1 MKIEN
6 IELFYL
12 SMPEI
17 LDEADGSQDAL
28 VVKVEGGGFIGWG
41 ECEAS
46 PLTSIANFIC
56 PKSHSA
62 AKPIKDSILG
72 ADLNNLNDVK
82 KIIHNVKQNSLMIAQ
97 TPHTFSGIE
106 VAILDLL
113 SKKNQSPIFEMIGYK
128 KSNQKIAYA
137 SVLFGQTPTETLKI
151 ASDMKSKNFK
161 AVKFG
166 WQNFGLDLKNDQ
178 DHLIAAREGLGKDL
192 MLMIDVGAIWGNNIN
207 KALSRVDILKEAK
220 VTWLEEP
227 FYSDAYF
234 EYSEL
239 AKKSQL
245 SLAGGESC
253 HSVESA
259 KNMIKFGKI
268 KFIQIDAGIA
278 GGILAGKEIAN
289 FAEENDIQYVNHTFT
304 SHLQLS
310 ASMQSYAGLI
320 KSNLAE
326 YPMQLKP
333 LAWDIT
339 KNHIMMDNNGYIN
352 LPSEIGHGMIINQ
365 DALSKY
371 KIDVEIKINKKRI
384 F

>member
-12 SMPEI
+12 SMPVI
-17 LDEADGSQDAL
+17 LDIADGSQDAL
-28 VVKVEGGGFIGWG
+28 IVKVEGGGLTGWG

-62 AKPIKDSILG
+62 ANPIRNTILG
-72 ADLNNLNDVK
+72 SSINDLEDLK
-82 KIIHNVKQNSLMIAQ
+82 SIIHNVKQKSLMIAQ

-113 SKKNQSPIFEMIGYK
+113 AKKNQVPIYEMIGYK
-128 KSNQKIAYA
+128 KSHPKIAYA
-137 SVLFGQTPTETLKI
+137 SVLFGNTPQETLKI
-151 ASDMKSKNFK
+151 ANEIKKQNFK

-166 WQNFGLDLKNDQ
+166 WQDFGLELNKDEE
-178 DHLIAAREGLGKDL
+178 HLIAAREGLDKEL
-192 MLMIDVGAIWGNNIN
+192 MLMVDVGAIWGNNIE
-207 KALSRVDILKEAK
+207 KALNRSKILKEANI
-220 VTWLEEP
+220 TWLEEP
-227 FYSDAYF
+227 FYSDAFF

-239 AKKSQL
+239 SKKSSL
-245 SLAGGESC
+245 PLAGGESC

-259 KNMIKFGKI
+259 KNMMRYGKVN
-268 KFIQIDAGIA
+268 FIQIDAGIV
-278 GGILAGKEIAN
+278 GGILAGKEICDY
-289 FAEENDIQYVNHTFT
+289 AENNNVQYVNHTFT

-310 ASMQSYAGLI
+310 SSIQPYAGST
-320 KSNLAE
+320 KSMLAE
-326 YPMQLKP
+326 YPMQLKS

-339 KNHIMMDNNGYIN
+339 NNHILVNEQGEIN
-352 LPSEIGHGMIINQ
+352 LPDKIGHGMKINL
-365 DALSKY
+365 DALKKY
-371 KIDVEIKINKKRI
+371 NVDVDIKIDSKKI

>member
-1 MKIEN
+1 MRIEN

-17 LDEADGSQDAL
+17 LDEADGSQDSL
-28 VVKVEGGGFIGWG
+28 IVKVEGGGLTGWG
-41 ECEAS
+41 ECETS
-46 PLTSIANFIC
+46 PLTSIANFVC
-56 PKSHSA
+56 PKSHGA
-62 AKPIKDSILG
+62 ANPVRDSIINQE
-72 ADLNNLNDVK
+72 LNNLEDIK
-82 KIIHNVKQNSLMIAQ
+82 KIIRKVKSRSLMIAQ

-113 SKKNQSPIFEMIGYK
+113 AKKNQCPIYELLGYK
-128 KSNQKIAYA
+128 KSIPKLAYA
-137 SVLFGQTPTETLKI
+137 SVLFGNTPEETLQI
-151 ASDMKSKNFK
+151 AKKMNQNNFK

-166 WQNFGLDLKNDQ
+166 WQNFGLNLNSDKE
-178 DHLIAAREGLGKDL
+178 HLVAAREGLDKDS

-207 KALSRVDILKEAK
+207 EALKWDDILSRAK

-227 FYSDAYF
+227 FYSDAFF

-239 AKKSQL
+239 ARQSSI

-259 KNMIKFGKI
+259 KNLIRYGGVKY
-268 KFIQIDAGIA
+268 IQIDAGIA
-278 GGILAGKEIAN
+278 GGIIAGKEICE
-289 FAEENDIQYVNHTFT
+289 FAEKMDVQYVNHTFT

-310 ASMQSYAGLI
+310 ASLQAYTGSV
-320 KSNLAE
+320 KSTLAE

-339 KNHIMMDNNGYIN
+339 KNHILKDGSGYIITP
-352 LPSEIGHGMIINQ
+352 LEIGHGMKINEK
-365 DALSKY
+365 ALDQY
-371 KIDVEIKINKKRI
+371 KMDVEILINSKRI

>member
-28 VVKVEGGGFIGWG
+28 IVKVEGGGLIGWG

-62 AKPIKDSILG
+62 AKPIKESILG
-72 ADLNNLNDVK
+72 ADLNNLDDVK
-82 KIIHNVKQNSLMIAQ
+82 KIIHSVKQNSLMIAQ

-113 SKKNQSPIFEMIGYK
+113 AKKFQCPIYEMIGYK
-128 KSNQKIAYA
+128 NSNPRIAYA
-137 SVLFGQTPTETLKI
+137 SVLFGSTPEQTLKI
-151 ASDMKSKNFK
+151 AMDMKEKNFK

-166 WQNFGLDLKNDQ
+166 WQNFGLDLNKDQ
-178 DHLIAAREGLGKDL
+178 DHLVAAREGLGKDL
-192 MLMIDVGAIWGNNIN
+192 MLMVDVGAIWGNNIQA
-207 KALSRVDILKEAK
+207 ALERIDILKKAK

-227 FYSDAYF
+227 FYSDAFY
-234 EYSEL
+234 EYS
-239 AKKSQL
+239 QL
-245 SLAGGESC
+245 TKVSSLPLAGGESC

-259 KNMIKFGKI
+259 KNMIKYGNV

-278 GGILAGKEIAN
+278 GGILAGKEIAI
-289 FAEENDIQYVNHTFT
+289 FAENNDVQYVNHTFT

-310 ASMQSYAGLI
+310 ASLQSYAGLH

-326 YPMQLKP
+326 YPMQLKS
-333 LAWDIT
+333 LAWDLT
-339 KNHIMMDNNGYIN
+339 KNHIILNKDGHIN
-352 LPSEIGHGMIINQ
+352 LPSDIGHGMTINEE
-365 DALSKY
+365 ALFKY
-371 KIDVEIKINKKRI
+371 KVDVEIKVNQKRI

>member
-1 MKIEN
+1 MRIEN

-12 SMPEI
+12 AMPEI
-17 LDEADGSQDAL
+17 LDEVDGSQDSL
-28 VVKVEGGGFIGWG
+28 IVKVEGGGFTGWG
-41 ECEAS
+41 ECETS
-46 PLTSIANFIC
+46 PLTSIANFVC
-56 PKSHSA
+56 PKSHGA
-62 AKPIKDSILG
+62 ANPVRDSII
-72 ADLNNLNDVK
+72 DQELNNLEDIK
-82 KIIHNVKQNSLMIAQ
+82 KIIRKVKSRSLMIAQ

-113 SKKNQSPIFEMIGYK
+113 AKKNQCPIYELLGYK
-128 KSNQKIAYA
+128 KSIPKLAYA
-137 SVLFGQTPTETLKI
+137 SVLFGNTPEETLQVAKK
-151 ASDMKSKNFK
+151 MNQNNFK

-166 WQNFGLDLKNDQ
+166 WQNFGLNLNSDKE
-178 DHLIAAREGLGKDL
+178 HLVAAREGLDKDS

-207 KALSRVDILKEAK
+207 EALKWNDILSKAK

-227 FYSDAYF
+227 FYSDAFF

-239 AKKSQL
+239 ARQSSI

-259 KNMIKFGKI
+259 KNLIRYGGVKY
-268 KFIQIDAGIA
+268 IQIDAGIA
-278 GGILAGKEIAN
+278 GGIIAGKEICE
-289 FAEENDIQYVNHTFT
+289 FAEKMDVQYVNHTFT

-310 ASMQSYAGLI
+310 ASLQAYTGSV
-320 KSNLAE
+320 KSTLAE

-339 KNHIMMDNNGYIN
+339 KNHILKDDSGYIITP
-352 LPSEIGHGMIINQ
+352 LEIGHGMEINEK
-365 DALSKY
+365 ALDQY
-371 KIDVEIKINKKRI
+371 KMDVEILINSKKI

>member
-28 VVKVEGGGFIGWG
+28 LVKVEGGGFIGWG

-46 PLTSIANFIC
+46 PLTSIASFIC

-62 AKPIKDSILG
+62 AKPIRDSILG
-72 ADLNNLNDVK
+72 SDLNNLNDVK
-82 KIIHNVKQNSLMIAQ
+82 KIIHDVKQNSLMIAQ

-113 SKKNQSPIFEMIGYK
+113 SKKNQSPIFEMIGYN
-128 KSNQKIAYA
+128 KSIEKIAYA
-137 SVLFGQTPTETLKI
+137 SVLFGNTPDETLKI

-166 WQNFGLDLKNDQ
+166 WQNFGLNLNNDQ
-178 DHLIAAREGLGKDL
+178 EHLIAAREGLGKEL
-192 MLMIDVGAIWGNNIN
+192 MLMIDVGAVWGNNID
-207 KALSRVDILKEAK
+207 KASARINMLKEAK

-227 FYSDAYF
+227 FYSDAF
-234 EYSEL
+234 QEYSEL
-239 AKKSQL
+239 ARISL
-245 SLAGGESC
+245 LPLAGGESC
-253 HSVESA
+253 HSIESA
-259 KNMIKFGKI
+259 KNMIKFGNV

-289 FAEENDIQYVNHTFT
+289 FAEENQIEYVNHTFT

-310 ASMQSYAGLI
+310 ASLQPYAGLI

-326 YPMQLKP
+326 YPMQLKS

-339 KNHIMMDNNGYIN
+339 KNHITMNQQGYIN
-352 LPSEIGHGMIINQ
+352 LPSEIGHGMIINEET
-365 DALSKY
+365 LEKY
-371 KIDVEIKINKKRI
+371 KVDVEIIVNKKRI

>member
-1 MKIEN
+1 MHIEN

-17 LDEADGSQDAL
+17 LDEADGSQDSL
-28 VVKVEGGGFIGWG
+28 IVKVEGGGLTGWG
-41 ECEAS
+41 ECETS
-46 PLTSIANFIC
+46 PLTSIANFVC
-56 PKSHSA
+56 PKSHA
-62 AKPIKDSILG
+62 ATNPVRDSII
-72 ADLNNLNDVK
+72 DQELNNLEDIK
-82 KIIHNVKQNSLMIAQ
+82 KIIRKVKSRSLMIAQ

-113 SKKNQSPIFEMIGYK
+113 AKKNQCPIYELLGYK
-128 KSNQKIAYA
+128 KSIPKLAYA
-137 SVLFGQTPTETLKI
+137 SVLFGNTPEETLKI
-151 ASDMKSKNFK
+151 AKKMNQNNFK

-166 WQNFGLDLKNDQ
+166 WQNFGLNLNSDKE
-178 DHLIAAREGLGKDL
+178 HLVAAREGLGNDL
-192 MLMIDVGAIWGNNIN
+192 MLMIDVGAIWENNIN
-207 KALSRVDILKEAK
+207 EALKRDNILSKAK

-227 FYSDAYF
+227 FYSDAFY

-239 AKKSQL
+239 ARQSSI

-259 KNMIKFGKI
+259 KNLIRYGGVKY
-268 KFIQIDAGIA
+268 IQIDAGIA
-278 GGILAGKEIAN
+278 GGIIAGKEICE
-289 FAEENDIQYVNHTFT
+289 FAEKMDVQYVNHTFT

-310 ASMQSYAGLI
+310 ASLQAYTGSL
-320 KSNLAE
+320 KSTLAE

-339 KNHIMMDNNGYIN
+339 KNHILKDDSGYIITP
-352 LPSEIGHGMIINQ
+352 LEIGHGMKINEK
-365 DALSKY
+365 ALDQY
-371 KIDVEIKINKKRI
+371 KMDVEILINSKRI

>member
-28 VVKVEGGGFIGWG
+28 IVKVEGGGLIGWG

-62 AKPIKDSILG
+62 AKPIKESILG
-72 ADLNNLNDVK
+72 ADLNNLDDVK
-82 KIIHNVKQNSLMIAQ
+82 KIIHSVKQNSLMIAQ

-113 SKKNQSPIFEMIGYK
+113 AKKFQCPIYEMIGYK
-128 KSNQKIAYA
+128 NSNPRIAYA
-137 SVLFGQTPTETLKI
+137 SVLFGSTPEQTLKI
-151 ASDMKSKNFK
+151 AMDMKEKNFK

-166 WQNFGLDLKNDQ
+166 WQNFGLDLNKDQ
-178 DHLIAAREGLGKDL
+178 DHLVAAREGLGKDL
-192 MLMIDVGAIWGNNIN
+192 MLMVDVGAIWGNNIQA
-207 KALSRVDILKEAK
+207 ALERIDILKKAK

-227 FYSDAYF
+227 FYSDAFY
-234 EYSEL
+234 EYS
-239 AKKSQL
+239 QL
-245 SLAGGESC
+245 TKVSSLPLAGGESC

-259 KNMIKFGKI
+259 KNMIKFGKV
-268 KFIQIDAGIA
+268 KFIQIDAGIV
-278 GGILAGKEIAN
+278 GGILAGKEIAI
-289 FAEENDIQYVNHTFT
+289 FAENNDVQYVNHTFT

-310 ASMQSYAGLI
+310 ASLQSYAGLH

-326 YPMQLKP
+326 YPMQLKS
-333 LAWDIT
+333 LAWDLT
-339 KNHIMMDNNGYIN
+339 KNHIILNKDGHIN
-352 LPSEIGHGMIINQ
+352 LPSDIGHGMTINEE
-365 DALSKY
+365 ALFKY
-371 KIDVEIKINKKRI
+371 KVDVEIKVNQKRI

>member
-28 VVKVEGGGFIGWG
+28 LVKVEGGGFIGWG

-46 PLTSIANFIC
+46 PLTSIASFIC

-62 AKPIKDSILG
+62 AKPIRDSILG
-72 ADLNNLNDVK
+72 SDLNNLNDVK
-82 KIIHNVKQNSLMIAQ
+82 KIIHDVKQNSLMIAQ

-113 SKKNQSPIFEMIGYK
+113 SKKNQSPIFEMIGYN
-128 KSNQKIAYA
+128 KSIEKIAYA
-137 SVLFGQTPTETLKI
+137 SVLFGNTPDETLKI

-166 WQNFGLDLKNDQ
+166 WQNFGLNLSNDQ
-178 DHLIAAREGLGKDL
+178 EHLIAAREGLGKEL
-192 MLMIDVGAIWGNNIN
+192 MLMIDVGAVWGNNID
-207 KALSRVDILKEAK
+207 KASSRINMLKEAK

-227 FYSDAYF
+227 FYSDAF
-234 EYSEL
+234 QEYSEL
-239 AKKSQL
+239 ARISL
-245 SLAGGESC
+245 LPLAGGESC
-253 HSVESA
+253 HSIESA
-259 KNMIKFGKI
+259 KNMIKFGNV
-268 KFIQIDAGIA
+268 KFIQIDSGIA

-289 FAEENDIQYVNHTFT
+289 FAEENQIQYVNHTFT

-310 ASMQSYAGLI
+310 ASLQPYAGLI

-339 KNHIMMDNNGYIN
+339 KNHIKMNQQGYIN
-352 LPSEIGHGMIINQ
+352 LPSEIGHGMIINEE
-365 DALSKY
+365 ALKKY
-371 KIDVEIKINKKRI
+371 KVDVEIMINKKRI

>member
-28 VVKVEGGGFIGWG
+28 IVEVEADGLIGWG

-46 PLTSIANFIC
+46 PLTSIANFVC

-62 AKPIKDSILG
+62 ANPIRDSVLG
-72 ADLNNLNDVK
+72 ANLNNLEDVK
-82 KIIHNVKQNSLMIAQ
+82 SIIHKVKQKSLMIAQ

-113 SKKNQSPIFEMIGYK
+113 AKKNQIPIYEMIGFS
-128 KSNQKIAYA
+128 KSNPRTAYA
-137 SVLFGQTPTETLKI
+137 SVLFGKDPQETMNIAKSLKN
-151 ASDMKSKNFK
+151 KNFK
-161 AVKFG
+161 AVKYG
-166 WQNFGLDLKNDQ
+166 WQNFGINLRADE
-178 DHLIAAREGLGKDL
+178 DHLLAAREGLGNDIKL
-192 MLMIDVGAIWGNNIN
+192 MVDVGAIWGNNIEEAFLRN
-207 KALSRVDILKEAK
+207 DILKEANI
-220 VTWLEEP
+220 TWLEEP
-227 FYSDAYF
+227 FYSDAFY

-239 AKKSQL
+239 AKKSSL
-245 SLAGGESC
+245 PLAGGESC
-253 HSVESA
+253 HSIESA
-259 KNMIKFGKI
+259 KNMIRYGKV

-278 GGILAGKEIAN
+278 GGILAGKTIFD
-289 FAEENDIQYVNHTFT
+289 FAEQNNVQYVNHTFT

-310 ASMQSYAGLI
+310 SSLQSYAGST
-320 KSNLAE
+320 KSNFAE
-326 YPMQLKP
+326 YPMQLKS

-339 KNHIMMDNNGYIN
+339 KNHIAINEEGQIN
-352 LPSEIGHGMIINQ
+352 LPNDVGHGMLINE
-365 DALSKY
+365 DALKKY
-371 KIDVEIKINKKRI
+371 KVDVEILINKNRI

>member
-1 MKIEN
+1 MLIEN

-17 LDEADGSQDAL
+17 LDEADGSQDSL
-28 VVKVEGGGFIGWG
+28 IVKVEGGGLTGWG
-41 ECEAS
+41 ECETS
-46 PLTSIANFIC
+46 PLTSIANFVC

-62 AKPIKDSILG
+62 ANPVRDSII
-72 ADLNNLNDVK
+72 DKELNNLEDIK
-82 KIIHNVKQNSLMIAQ
+82 KIIRKVKSRSLMIAQ

-113 SKKNQSPIFEMIGYK
+113 AKKNQCPIYELLGYK
-128 KSNQKIAYA
+128 KSIPKLAYA
-137 SVLFGQTPTETLKI
+137 SVLFGNTPEETLKI
-151 ASDMKSKNFK
+151 AKKMNQNNFK

-166 WQNFGLDLKNDQ
+166 WQNFGLNLNSDKE
-178 DHLIAAREGLGKDL
+178 HLVAAREGLGNDS

-207 KALSRVDILKEAK
+207 EALKWDDILSRAK

-227 FYSDAYF
+227 FYSDAFF

-239 AKKSQL
+239 ARQSSV

-259 KNMIKFGKI
+259 KNLIRYGGVKY
-268 KFIQIDAGIA
+268 IQIDAGIV
-278 GGILAGKEIAN
+278 GGIIAGKEICE
-289 FAEENDIQYVNHTFT
+289 FAEKMDVQYVNHTFT

-310 ASMQSYAGLI
+310 ASLQAYTGSV
-320 KSNLAE
+320 KSTLAE

-339 KNHIMMDNNGYIN
+339 KNHILKDDSGYIITP
-352 LPSEIGHGMIINQ
+352 LEIGHGMKINEK
-365 DALSKY
+365 ALDQY
-371 KIDVEIKINKKRI
+371 KMDVEILINSKRI

>member
-1 MKIEN
+1 MRIEN

-17 LDEADGSQDAL
+17 LDEVDGSQDSL
-28 VVKVEGGGFIGWG
+28 IVKVEGGGFTGWG
-41 ECEAS
+41 ECETS
-46 PLTSIANFIC
+46 PLTSIANFVC
-56 PKSHSA
+56 PKSHGA
-62 AKPIKDSILG
+62 ANPVRDSII
-72 ADLNNLNDVK
+72 DQELNNLEDIK
-82 KIIHNVKQNSLMIAQ
+82 KIIRKVKSRSLMIAQ

-113 SKKNQSPIFEMIGYK
+113 AKKNQCPIYELLGYK
-128 KSNQKIAYA
+128 KSIPKLAYA
-137 SVLFGQTPTETLKI
+137 SVLFGNTPEETLQI
-151 ASDMKSKNFK
+151 AKKMNQNNFK

-166 WQNFGLDLKNDQ
+166 WQNFGLNLNSDKE
-178 DHLIAAREGLGKDL
+178 HLVAAREGLEKDS

-207 KALSRVDILKEAK
+207 EALKWDDILSRAK

-227 FYSDAYF
+227 FYSDAFF

-239 AKKSQL
+239 ARQSSI

-259 KNMIKFGKI
+259 KNLIRYGGVKY
-268 KFIQIDAGIA
+268 IQIDAGIA
-278 GGILAGKEIAN
+278 GGIMAGKEICE
-289 FAEENDIQYVNHTFT
+289 FAEKMDVQYVNHTFT

-310 ASMQSYAGLI
+310 ASLQAYTGSV
-320 KSNLAE
+320 KSTLAE

-339 KNHIMMDNNGYIN
+339 KNHILKDDSGYIITP
-352 LPSEIGHGMIINQ
+352 LEIGHGMKINEK
-365 DALSKY
+365 ALDQY
-371 KIDVEIKINKKRI
+371 KMNVEILINSKKI